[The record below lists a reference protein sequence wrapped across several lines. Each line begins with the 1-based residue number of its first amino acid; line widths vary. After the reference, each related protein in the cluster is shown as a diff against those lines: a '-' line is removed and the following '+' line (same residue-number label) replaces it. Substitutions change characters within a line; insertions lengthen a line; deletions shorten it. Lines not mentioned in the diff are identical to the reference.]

1 MDAERGVRGEVGFIA
16 PVEGLRGVAV
26 LLVMVFHY
34 ALVLDARF
42 ADPWIAASEAWLAA
56 KVVVRN
62 GMLGVDL
69 FFLITGFLLVLPW
82 LRHAADGGAAPSATA
97 FYRRRV
103 RRILPAYYV
112 HLLILFLVLV
122 PLLRGLE
129 FWRYDPAHLFT
140 NLSAHVF
147 LVHYLSPV
155 TSASVG
161 VNGALWTLS
170 LEAQFYLLL
179 PLLAPA
185 FARAPW
191 RTALAL
197 LATALAWRWAA
208 GHGLDALVASLQA
221 QVPTQVSEQT
231 MRHFLQTQLPGYLG
245 HFAAGMLAA
254 RAWLQWRDHP
264 PSRAASI
271 AWLALAACAGLLLW
285 SLHAPGGW
293 LLGDLTWALVL
304 AALATILVA
313 LVARGVAAARS
324 LLANRPLLFV
334 GRVSYSAYLYHL
346 PVILLWNLYAPA
358 VSGSW
363 VVFPSYVATV
373 LAIAWL
379 SYRYVEVPGMA
390 SASASPREAPPRWPE
405 PEAQPRPTGPA

>member
-26 LLVMVFHY
+26 LLVMAFHY
-34 ALVLDARF
+34 AIVLDPRF
-42 ADPWIAASEAWLAA
+42 ADPWIAAADAWLPA

-69 FFLITGFLLVLPW
+69 FCLLTGFLLVLPW
-82 LRHAADGGAAPSATA
+82 LRRAADGRAAPSATA
-97 FYRRRV
+97 FYRRRI
-103 RRILPAYYV
+103 RRVLPAYYV
-112 HLLILFLVLV
+112 HLLILFVVLV

-129 FWRYDPAHLFT
+129 AWRYDPAYFFK

-155 TSASVG
+155 TSASLG

-179 PLLAPA
+179 PLLASM

-197 LATALAWRWAA
+197 LVTSLAWRW
-208 GHGLDALVASLQA
+208 GAS
-221 QVPTQVSEQT
+221 PS
-231 MRHFLQTQLPGYLG
+231 HFLQTQLPGYLG

-254 RAWLQWRDHP
+254 RAWLHWRDRP
-264 PSRAASI
+264 PSDAASM
-271 AWLALAACAGLLLW
+271 AWLAIAACAGALLW

-293 LLGDLTWALVL
+293 FLGDFTWALVL

-313 LVARGVAAARS
+313 TVARGAAWSRP
-324 LLANRPLLFV
+324 LLANPALLLA
-334 GRVSYSAYLYHL
+334 GRLSYSAYLYHL
-346 PVILLWNLYAPA
+346 PVILLWNLYGPA

-363 VVFPSYVATV
+363 IVFPSYVATV

-379 SYRYVEVPGMA
+379 SYRYVELPGMA
-390 SASASPREAPPRWPE
+390 REDQAHPSASASPREAPRQWPE
-405 PEAQPRPTGPA
+405 PEARPRPTGPG

>member
-16 PVEGLRGVAV
+16 PIEGLRGVAV

-34 ALVLDARF
+34 AIVLDARF
-42 ADPWIAASEAWLAA
+42 ADPWIAGADAWLPA

-82 LRHAADGGAAPSATA
+82 LRHAADGRATPSATA

-112 HLLILFLVLV
+112 HLLILFFVLV

-129 FWRYDPAHLFT
+129 AWRYDPAYFFT

-155 TSASVG
+155 TSASLG
-161 VNGALWTLS
+161 ANGALWTLS
-170 LEAQFYLLL
+170 LEAQFYLVL
-179 PLLAPA
+179 PLLASM

-197 LATALAWRWAA
+197 LATSLAWRW
-208 GHGLDALVASLQA
+208 GASH
-221 QVPTQVSEQT
+221 S
-231 MRHFLQTQLPGYLG
+231 HFLQTQLPGYLG

-254 RAWLQWRDHP
+254 LAWLHWRDRP
-264 PSRAASI
+264 PSNAASM
-271 AWLALAACAGLLLW
+271 AWLALAALAGTLLW
-285 SLHAPGGW
+285 HLHAPGGW
-293 LLGDLTWALVL
+293 VLGDFTWALAL
-304 AALATILVA
+304 AALAAILVA
-313 LVARGVAAARS
+313 TVARGAAWSRP
-324 LLANRPLLFV
+324 LLANPPLLFV
-334 GRVSYSAYLYHL
+334 GRLSYSAYLYHL

-363 VVFPSYVATV
+363 IVFPAYVATV

-379 SYRYVEVPGMA
+379 SYRYVEVPGSA
-390 SASASPREAPPRWPE
+390 SASASQRGAPPQWPE
-405 PEAQPRPTGPA
+405 PGARPHPTGPG

>member
-1 MDAERGVRGEVGFIA
+1 MDVERGVRGEVGFIA
-16 PVEGLRGVAV
+16 PIEGLRGVAL

-34 ALVLDARF
+34 AVVLDPRF
-42 ADPWIAASEAWLAA
+42 ADPWLAAADAWLAA

-82 LRHAADGGAAPSATA
+82 LRHAADGRAAPSAGA
-97 FYRRRV
+97 FYGRRV

-112 HLLILFLVLV
+112 HLLVLFVVLV

-129 FWRYDPAHLFT
+129 YWRHDPAHLFT

-147 LVHYLSPV
+147 LAHYLSPV

-170 LEAQFYLLL
+170 IEAQFYLVL
-179 PLLAPA
+179 PLLAPL

-197 LATALAWRWAA
+197 FATALAWRWS
-208 GHGLDALVASLQA
+208 ASH
-221 QVPTQVSEQT
+221 S
-231 MRHFLQTQLPGYLG
+231 HFLLTQLPGYLG

-254 RAWLQWRDHP
+254 RAWLQWRGQP
-264 PSRAASI
+264 PSNAATL
-271 AWLALAACAGLLLW
+271 AWLAIAAGAGVLLW

-293 LLGDLTWALVL
+293 LLGDFTWALAL
-304 AALATILVA
+304 AALATLVVA
-313 LVARGVAAARS
+313 LVARGVAWARP
-324 LLANRPLLFV
+324 LLANRTLLFV

-363 VVFPSYVATV
+363 IVFPSYVATV

-379 SYRYVEVPGMA
+379 SYRYVELPGMA
-390 SASASPREAPPRWPE
+390 TASANPREAPPRWQE

>member
-1 MDAERGVRGEVGFIA
+1 MDADRGVRGEVGFIA
-16 PVEGLRGVAV
+16 PIEGLRGVAV
-26 LLVMVFHY
+26 LLVMLFHY
-34 ALVLDARF
+34 AIVLDPRF
-42 ADPWIAASEAWLAA
+42 ADPWIAAADAWLAA

-82 LRHAADGGAAPSATA
+82 LRHAADGRAAPSAAA

-112 HLLILFLVLV
+112 HLLILFFLLV
-122 PLLRGLE
+122 PLIRGFE
-129 FWRYDPAHLFT
+129 AWRYDPAHFFI

-147 LVHYLSPV
+147 LLQYLSPV

-161 VNGALWTLS
+161 ANGALWTLS
-170 LEAQFYLLL
+170 IEAQFYLLL
-179 PLLAPA
+179 PLLAPV
-185 FARAPW
+185 FARAPR

-208 GHGLDALVASLQA
+208 SHS
-221 QVPTQVSEQT
+221 
-231 MRHFLQTQLPGYLG
+231 HFLQTQLPGYLG

-254 RAWLQWRDHP
+254 RAWLHWRDQP
-264 PSRAASI
+264 PSKAASI
-271 AWLALAACAGLLLW
+271 AWLAAAAIAGVVLW
-285 SLHAPGGW
+285 GLHAPRGW

-304 AALATILVA
+304 AALATLVVA
-313 LVARGVAAARS
+313 LVARGVPWAQP
-324 LLANRPLLFV
+324 LLANRALLFV

-363 VVFPSYVATV
+363 IVFPAYVATV

-390 SASASPREAPPRWPE
+390 SASASPREAPPRWPG
-405 PEAQPRPTGPA
+405 PEAPPHPTGPA

>member
-34 ALVLDARF
+34 AIVLDPRF
-42 ADPWIAASEAWLAA
+42 ADPWIAAADAWLAA

-82 LRHAADGGAAPSATA
+82 LRHAADGRAAPSAAA

-112 HLLILFLVLV
+112 HLLILFFVLV

-129 FWRYDPAHLFT
+129 AWRHDPTYLFT

-179 PLLAPA
+179 PLLAPM

-191 RTALAL
+191 RTALVL
-197 LATALAWRWAA
+197 FATALAWRWAA
-208 GHGLDALVASLQA
+208 SHGLDS
-221 QVPTQVSEQT
+221 
-231 MRHFLQTQLPGYLG
+231 HFLQTQLPGYLG

-254 RAWLQWRDHP
+254 RAWLHWRDQL

-271 AWLALAACAGLLLW
+271 AWLALAACAGTLLW
-285 SLHAPGGW
+285 RLHAPGGW
-293 LLGDLTWALVL
+293 FLGDFTWALVL
-304 AALATILVA
+304 AALATIVVA
-313 LVARGVAAARS
+313 LVARGVASARP
-324 LLANRPLLFV
+324 LLANRALLFV

-363 VVFPSYVATV
+363 MVFPSYVAAV

-390 SASASPREAPPRWPE
+390 SASASPREAPPQWPE